1 MYGSQSRL
9 PTIIRRT
16 NSRPDL
22 TSGSF
27 TIPRNDGSQVFVGG
41 NGYQQEYGDGYNY
54 SQTFSK
60 TSMGGGGGGGGGYGG
75 GARYVHLAFRI
86 RLKVD

>member
-1 MYGSQSRL
+1 MYGSQNRL
-9 PTIIRRT
+9 PTLSRRS

-22 TSGSF
+22 TSGTQF
-27 TIPRNDGSQVFVGG
+27 VVGG
-41 NGYQQEYGDGYNY
+41 NGYQQEYADGYSY

-60 TSMGGGGGGGGGYGG
+60 TAMGGGGGGYGGGLGG